1 MKKLAKACF
10 ILIIAGIFAGS
21 PLYAKPQ
28 RMSLQPKQQKA
39 LEKLSRKNAGAVRL
53 SRVQDPEARKA
64 LKALFSAMNLK
75 TQN

>member
-1 MKKLAKACF
+1 MKKLATACF
-10 ILIIAGIFAGS
+10 ILILAGIFTGA
-21 PLYAKPQ
+21 PLYAKPE

-39 LEKLSRKNAGAVRL
+39 LQKLSRKNAGVVRL

-64 LKALFSAMNLK
+64 LKVLFDAMNLK